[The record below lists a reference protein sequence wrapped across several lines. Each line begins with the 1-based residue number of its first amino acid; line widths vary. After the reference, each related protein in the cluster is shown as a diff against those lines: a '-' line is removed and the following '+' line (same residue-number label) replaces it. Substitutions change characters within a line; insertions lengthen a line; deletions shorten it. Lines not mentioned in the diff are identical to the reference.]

1 LGRKKLDIAYMRQD
15 PMDSREMI
23 TTRTAALIAA
33 MSLLG
38 TVAPAAFAQ
47 VGNINEDDDIFA
59 QANEAKI
66 KQEAVSVANNDNDGN
81 QAGVNVVSANFQ
93 FADVDQDN
101 DADDNDDVTQVG
113 VDLCFDF
120 IAAFDC

>member
-1 LGRKKLDIAYMRQD
+1 
-15 PMDSREMI
+15 
-23 TTRTAALIAA
+23 

-59 QANEAKI
+59 QSNGAFEA
-66 KQEAVSVANNDNDGN
+66 QGAFSAAGNSNTGN

-93 FADVDQDN
+93 DADVDQDN

-113 VDLCFDF
+113 VDVCALFN
-120 IAAFDC
+120 AAFIC

>member
-1 LGRKKLDIAYMRQD
+1 
-15 PMDSREMI
+15 MI

-59 QANEAKI
+59 QANEASI
-66 KQEAVSVANNDNDGN
+66 RQNAFSVANNENDGN

-93 FADVDQDN
+93 DADIDQDN
-101 DADDNDDVTQVG
+101 DADDNDDVEQVG
-113 VDLCFDF
+113 VDVCAAF
-120 IAAFDC
+120 IASFIC

>member
-1 LGRKKLDIAYMRQD
+1 
-15 PMDSREMI
+15 MI

-59 QANEAKI
+59 QINQAEI
-66 KQEAVSVANNDNDGN
+66 RQSAVSVANNENDGN
-81 QAGVNVVSANFQ
+81 QAGVNVVSTNFQ
-93 FADVDQDN
+93 FADIDQRN

-113 VDLCFDF
+113 VDFCAHFDIAF
-120 IAAFDC
+120 IC

>member
-1 LGRKKLDIAYMRQD
+1 MILWIGT
-15 PMDSREMI
+15 MI
-23 TTRTAALIAA
+23 TTRTAALVAA

-59 QANEAKI
+59 QSNEAKI
-66 KQEAVSVANNDNDGN
+66 KQNAFSIAKNDNDGN

-101 DADDNDDVTQVG
+101 DADDNDDVDQIG
-113 VDLCFDF
+113 VDVCALF
-120 IAAFDC
+120 IIAGIC

>member
-1 LGRKKLDIAYMRQD
+1 
-15 PMDSREMI
+15 MI

-47 VGNINEDDDIFA
+47 VGNVNSDDDIFA
-59 QANEAKI
+59 QTNEAKI
-66 KQEAVSVANNDNDGN
+66 KQDAASAAINHNDGN

-93 FADVDQDN
+93 DANVDQEN
-101 DADDNDDVTQVG
+101 NAEDNDDVTQVG
-113 VDLCFDF
+113 VDVCADFDIAF
-120 IAAFDC
+120 IC